1 MEHELGN
8 LIGTRL
14 DRRRSLG
21 ARLVIIRGEERLTQQ
36 SMADKFG
43 VSTRT
48 YQDFEHGK
56 RPVPSDV
63 LIEISEAF
71 SVNLNWL
78 LRGLETSSL
87 DGYEKKVAEFV
98 ASLLNYLKAEK
109 DHLSPEGIAAIV
121 SRWITE
127 LRNGRTISLDD
138 VHIWIDMMRLNR

>member
-1 MEHELGN
+1 MGHELGN
-8 LIGTRL
+8 LIQTRL
-14 DRRRSLG
+14 DRRKSLG
-21 ARLVIIRGEERLTQQ
+21 ARLVIVRGEQRLTQQ
-36 SMADKFG
+36 GFAVQLG

-56 RPVPSDV
+56 RPMPSDV
-63 LIEISEAF
+63 LIEISEAY

-87 DGYEKKVAEFV
+87 EGYEEKVEEFV
-98 ASLLNYLKAEK
+98 ASLLTYLRAKK
-109 DHLSPEGIAAIV
+109 DNLPPEGIAAIV

-127 LRNGRTISLDD
+127 LRNGRIISLDD